1 MDESFF
7 HAIFVSMSVVSDFSH
22 LVKKKKEIFI
32 FSNDLLDKAAI
43 DRYGFLEGQLNFIVI

>member
-7 HAIFVSMSVVSDFSH
+7 HAIFVSMSEVSDFSH